1 MVHYRKGDTMAEEK
15 IKAGDISCQ
24 KNINGVLVLS
34 TVYNGYRVQRSY
46 SGYTKREAIKQF
58 KVDARGTTCAK

>member
-1 MVHYRKGDTMAEEK
+1 MTEEK
-15 IKAGDISCQ
+15 IKTGDISCQ

-46 SGYTKREAIKQF
+46 SGYIKREAIKQF